1 MRRCR
6 NLVSG
11 EVCDF
16 FVYDVDVIPDWFV
29 GYGVIGFGYYV
40 NDNCGGIRMF
50 NTSDRFA
57 SFYEDV
63 SELKD
68 ISTYTSVDSPP
79 PTEDILEKGREH
91 VEAFNNRMDELK
103 YTGICQDK
111 ESRGYY
117 IYKVDGSSFCVY
129 REKECYFTREFFH
142 EIFYVIKEPNVDAS
156 FVGDTLEHVGRK
168 CKDLKTEC
176 VHNFFVHWQD
186 NIPEWF
192 DVSKVTN
199 SVKKWLLNSIDPLYI
214 VDHISD
220 MDDCLVMYKEDFDK
234 SYKELFSKVEY
245 ISIERKEGATC
256 PVGGCVDKSAAA
268 RFCRC
273 RNDHSVV
280 HEYFI
285 YGTDVTPKWFK
296 KIYIGC
302 IGGYNFVT
310 HNYILRRKSDGK
322 ISIITNEDFNKN
334 LEVVD
339 KLVLTDM
346 YGKKNENYIGKISEE
361 EMESVSV
368 NYLCTDDGYTVKID
382 AAKYATDRM
391 INSVT
396 NDTSKRPEKIVVNDG
411 VAAGTKVHTD
421 NWQEGLDEYV
431 KKSDV
436 SDIDR
441 AEQWF
446 NNLHPEVFKYIVLR
460 DLNIDEMVRIYK
472 KEISNL

>member
-1 MRRCR
+1 MRKCK

-57 SFYEDV
+57 FFYEDV

-79 PTEDILEKGREH
+79 PTEDLLEKGREH

-111 ESRGYY
+111 ESKGYY

-142 EIFYVIKEPNVDAS
+142 TIFYVVKEPDVDAS
-156 FVGDTLEHVGRK
+156 FVGDTLEYIVRK
-168 CKDLKTEC
+168 CRPKYGHDGKMFDLFIYGQDKSPKWFDYKSLNEKQKDLLRRKGIGYVVNELYKKDKVFIFTHKTFMQYME
-176 VHNFFVHWQD
+176 
-186 NIPEWF
+186 E
-192 DVSKVTN
+192 
-199 SVKKWLLNSIDPLYI
+199 IDMNA
-214 VDHISD
+214 HA
-220 MDDCLVMYKEDFDK
+220 
-234 SYKELFSKVEY
+234 EY
-245 ISIERKEGATC
+245 GSIER
-256 PVGGCVDKSAAA
+256 
-268 RFCRC
+268 
-273 RNDHSVV
+273 N
-280 HEYFI
+280 
-285 YGTDVTPKWFK
+285 
-296 KIYIGC
+296 
-302 IGGYNFVT
+302 
-310 HNYILRRKSDGK
+310 
-322 ISIITNEDFNKN
+322 
-334 LEVVD
+334 
-339 KLVLTDM
+339 
-346 YGKKNENYIGKISEE
+346 
-361 EMESVSV
+361 
-368 NYLCTDDGYTVKID
+368 DDGYTVK
-382 AAKYATDRM
+382 
-391 INSVT
+391 
-396 NDTSKRPEKIVVNDG
+396 RPVDSGAYLSAEDVD
-411 VAAGTKVHTD
+411 AAGTKVHTD
-421 NWQEGLDEYV
+421 NWQKGLDEYA